1 LSTPFSFPPVGNVI
15 ALWFSLIGMVVLVPI
30 CILVGRTRR
39 RPVWLARGLAFVCMS
54 LLGMLLSSCSGGGG
68 MNGGGGTPAGT
79 YNLMVTGTFSSGTT
93 TLSNAVQLTLVV
105 K

>member
-1 LSTPFSFPPVGNVI
+1 
-15 ALWFSLIGMVVLVPI
+15 
-30 CILVGRTRR
+30 
-39 RPVWLARGLAFVCMS
+39 MS

-79 YNLMVTGTFSSGTT
+79 YNLMVTGIFSSGTT